1 VDFQTTI
8 NISAP
13 AEVVWSVIADVERWP
28 EWTPS
33 VTSIRR
39 LSRAALGVGERALI
53 RQPKLP
59 PAVWTVTAIEP
70 GRSFTWKSGAPAMRV
85 LAHHGVE
92 PAGAESRATLSLT
105 FSGLLGGLLA
115 RMTAGINRRYLAL
128 EANGLKRRSETL
140 AGAAESR

>member
-8 NISAP
+8 DISAP

-39 LSRAALGVGERALI
+39 MSQAPLAVGQRALV
-53 RQPKLP
+53 RQPRLP
-59 PAVWTVTAIEP
+59 PAVWTVTTIDP
-70 GRSFTWKSGAPAMRV
+70 GRSFTWKSGAPSMRV

-92 PAGAESRATLSLT
+92 PAGTGSRATLSLT
-105 FSGLLGGLLA
+105 FAGLLGGLLA
-115 RMTAGINRRYLAL
+115 KMTAGINRRYLAL

-140 AGAAESR
+140 VAAPESR